1 MKKSNLLFFALLL
14 ACIYTA
20 RAQKIKLESGKLD
33 FLKGVTELKVEYNYE
48 AVSVGKYKVEQDYV
62 TQKKADYNE
71 KEPGSGDRW
80 ETAWFADRSER
91 YAPRFEEEMN
101 LQFVK
106 REVTCKV
113 GQDLA
118 GTYTVILKTTFIEP
132 GFNVGVARKNA
143 YINAEAIFV
152 ESANHENVLATISIE
167 NSPGRDAFGYDFDTG
182 LRIQEAYAKAGKE
195 LVYFIWKNYL
205 Q

>member
-1 MKKSNLLFFALLL
+1 MKKSNLLFFVLLF

-91 YAPRFEEEMN
+91 
-101 LQFVK
+101 
-106 REVTCKV
+106 
-113 GQDLA
+113 
-118 GTYTVILKTTFIEP
+118 
-132 GFNVGVARKNA
+132 
-143 YINAEAIFV
+143 
-152 ESANHENVLATISIE
+152 
-167 NSPGRDAFGYDFDTG
+167 
-182 LRIQEAYAKAGKE
+182 
-195 LVYFIWKNYL
+195 
-205 Q
+205 

>member
-1 MKKSNLLFFALLL
+1 MKNLSLLFFVLLL
-14 ACIYTA
+14 AGINNVS
-20 RAQKIKLESGKLD
+20 AQKIKLESGKID
-33 FLKGVTELKVEYNYE
+33 FFKGVSELKVEYNYND
-48 AVSVGKYKVEQDYV
+48 VSVGKFAKEADYIV
-62 TQKKADYNE
+62 QKKADYNLR
-71 KEPGSGDRW
+71 EPGSGERW

-101 LQFVK
+101 LQFIK
-106 REVTCKV
+106 RGVSCKV
-113 GQDLA
+113 GQDLQA
-118 GTYTVILKTTFIEP
+118 TYTVIFKTTFIEP

-143 YINAEAIFV
+143 YINGEAIFV
-152 ESANHENVLATISIE
+152 ESANHDKILAKVSIE
-167 NSPGRDAFGYDFDTG
+167 NSPGRDAFGADYDTG

>member
-1 MKKSNLLFFALLL
+1 MNKLNIAFLMLFL
-14 ACIYTA
+14 AGTFTSS
-20 RAQKIKLESGKLD
+20 AQKIKLESGSFD
-33 FLKGVTELKVEYNYE
+33 FLKGVSELNVEYNYDK
-48 AVSVGKYKVEQDYV
+48 VSVGKFSNEADYIA
-62 TQKKADYNE
+62 QKKGDYNQ

-80 ETAWFADRSER
+80 EKAWIDDRSDR

-101 LQFVK
+101 LQFTK
-106 REVTCKV
+106 RSVNCKV
-113 GQDLA
+113 GQTLDA
-118 GTYTVILKTTFIEP
+118 KYTVIYETTFIEP

-143 YINAEAIFV
+143 YINGKAIFV
-152 ESANHENVLATISIE
+152 ESSDHNKVLATVSVE
-167 NSPGRDAFGYDFDTG
+167 NSPGRDAFGADYDTG